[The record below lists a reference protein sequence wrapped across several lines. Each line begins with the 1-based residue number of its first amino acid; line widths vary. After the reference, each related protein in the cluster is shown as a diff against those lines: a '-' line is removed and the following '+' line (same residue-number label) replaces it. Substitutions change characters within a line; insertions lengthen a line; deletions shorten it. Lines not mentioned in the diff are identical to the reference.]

1 MSLSLPSAVVSGGWS
16 SLPGSEL
23 PVVLRRFGLPSA
35 EGGPGDVAGEAAE
48 QSLLLDGNIASMTW
62 FYSRLIYE
70 DVSARWHLPFAVSGS
85 LDNRCRRQPSD
96 TTIEFCVW
104 RSVINPSTHLCLIQE
119 PKPKHVLVFQHIPL
133 YLKSPDEE
141 DDYFN
146 LQRGVRQNLLDRF
159 KKAGRTPWG
168 HKI

>member
-1 MSLSLPSAVVSGGWS
+1 M
-16 SLPGSEL
+16 
-23 PVVLRRFGLPSA
+23 
-35 EGGPGDVAGEAAE
+35 
-48 QSLLLDGNIASMTW
+48 
-62 FYSRLIYE
+62 
-70 DVSARWHLPFAVSGS
+70 SGS

-119 PKPKHVLVFQHIPL
+119 PKPKHILVFQHIPL

-159 KKAGRTPWG
+159 KKAGRTPRG
-168 HKI
+168 HKIHKFHLLCLCTCHSYCREHYVTGLAVLPYIHLYGVPYDSRMT